1 MVIRVICT
9 YAHVCVTCLYTLGAV
24 YTHVNA
30 DFAVSESTL
39 HNTEAAG
46 YWRESFSRCAIAML
60 AVVGLHHHHWK
71 DLHVQ
76 AEGFVRRP
84 QVLCHI
90 FQHALK
96 VTHSAAQRALMCG
109 RGAGA

>member
-1 MVIRVICT
+1 MRAC
-9 YAHVCVTCLYTLGAV
+9 VCNLFVYTVL

-30 DFAVSESTL
+30 AFAVSESTL

-60 AVVGLHHHHWK
+60 AVVGLHNHHWK

-90 FQHALK
+90 FQHALI
-96 VTHSAAQRALMCG
+96 R
-109 RGAGA
+109 

>member
-1 MVIRVICT
+1 MR
-9 YAHVCVTCLYTLGAV
+9 VCVCNLSV
-24 YTHVNA
+24 YTQCCILMSMRLSLSQKA
-30 DFAVSESTL
+30 PCTTQKQLATGESL
-39 HNTEAAG
+39 
-46 YWRESFSRCAIAML
+46 FSRCAIAML
-60 AVVGLHHHHWK
+60 AVVGLHNHHWK

-90 FQHALK
+90 FQRALK